1 MQVDATYLLQLT
13 LNGLVLGFIYALI
26 AAGLALIFGVL
37 EIINFAHGEML
48 MVGAYVMAF
57 ALPALG
63 GQYIPSML
71 VATLASAVLGV
82 ILYDGFLVR
91 LREKDFER
99 SILITMGISMVL
111 LYGCQYLFTSTPKML
126 STQFG
131 FEGVHVGAIRIT
143 WTRIVA
149 CGIALVAFCALW
161 YILHRTQFGRA
172 MRAVAMNRE
181 AALMVGIR
189 PRTVARNAVVV
200 ASVLAGLAG
209 AALAP
214 VHIVQPVMGQFLI
227 FKAFALVIIGGLGS
241 MGGAIVAGIALGIVE
256 NWIGGFFSSIWQ
268 EAAAFIGMILFLLL
282 KPHGLFGRAGVRVG

>member
-149 CGIALVAFCALW
+149 CGIALVAFIGLW

>member
-1 MQVDATYLLQLT
+1 MQIDATYLLQLT

-57 ALPALG
+57 AAPAFA
-63 GQYIPSML
+63 GQYIPAML
-71 VATLASAVLGV
+71 AATLASALLGV
-82 ILYDGFLVR
+82 LLYDGFLVR

-111 LYGCQYLFTSTPKML
+111 LYGCQYLFTSTPKMV

-131 FEGVHVGAIRIT
+131 FEGVQVGAIRIT

-282 KPHGLFGRAGVRVG
+282 RPHGLFGRAGVRVG

>member
-57 ALPALG
+57 ALPAMG